1 MNDIKNKRYLLAV
14 LCFLLLLSQTALA
27 SERSDRKSIEEYIAS
42 FDGRKGIY
50 AENLKNGKSFKYNES
65 EIFPTASTSKLVV
78 SLAVYKYLYPSA
90 ATELKNTY
98 DDNIYWM
105 IHTSDNN
112 AFYDLLDKI
121 DNESPK
127 VLKQTVADLKLKQTK
142 IHDLDAFQK
151 YGYHSVTTPREMAE
165 VFRSIDKG
173 KYLGKSRTK
182 ILEDELADTIFHD
195 EIPRF
200 MQTKVMHKVGE
211 LDNVLCDVGIVDDGK
226 DRILMSIYIDSD
238 ADAESKSDMI
248 AFTAAKLYNLLRR
261 H

>member
-1 MNDIKNKRYLLAV
+1 VNDIKIRGYLLVV
-14 LCFLLLLSQTALA
+14 LCFLVTLSNTAFA
-27 SERSDRKSIEEYIAS
+27 SERSERKSIETYIAS
-42 FDGRKGIY
+42 FNGRVGIY
-50 AENLKNGKSFKYNES
+50 AENLKSGKKFKFNEN

-78 SLAVYKYLYPSA
+78 SLAGYKYLYPSA
-90 ATELKNTY
+90 SAELKDIY

-105 IHTSDNN
+105 IHTSDND
-112 AFYDLLDKI
+112 AFYDLLDDIAIK
-121 DNESPK
+121 SPNALQK
-127 VLKQTVADLKLKQTK
+127 TVADLGLKRTK
-142 IHDLDAFQK
+142 IHNEEAFQK
-151 YGYHSVTTPREMAE
+151 YGYHSITTPREMAE
-165 VFRSIDKG
+165 VFRAIDKG
-173 KYLGKSRTK
+173 KYLGKSRTA